1 MKYYLQATFRWGILL
16 IVASLFLSNEKYE
29 DAHLDAK
36 KIIALMEKSLGG
48 KEKFYNMKDV
58 KFDYTFEYVES
69 GKKDVSEERMI
80 FDGEHSYAKYTYH
93 KSLVMP
99 QEEGDVIHSWLN
111 GKAYVFHNG
120 ASINDEK
127 MLKSCEGIR
136 KANYYWFTMMYKLSD
151 PGVVLT
157 TVGHEKI
164 GRKFFH
170 KVQVDYDS
178 KIIGKED
185 NDAYLLY
192 INSES
197 NLVERFH
204 FSIPEDGAHEG
215 VKVVVD
221 YKTVNGLKVPAK
233 RSVYMPNEDG
243 SYNKSPRLVQTS
255 SNIHFRN
262 GYSTEDLLPEQ

>member
-1 MKYYLQATFRWGILL
+1 
-16 IVASLFLSNEKYE
+16 
-29 DAHLDAK
+29 
-36 KIIALMEKSLGG
+36 
-48 KEKFYNMKDV
+48 
-58 KFDYTFEYVES
+58 
-69 GKKDVSEERMI
+69 
-80 FDGEHSYAKYTYH
+80 
-93 KSLVMP
+93 
-99 QEEGDVIHSWLN
+99 
-111 GKAYVFHNG
+111 
-120 ASINDEK
+120 
-127 MLKSCEGIR
+127 
-136 KANYYWFTMMYKLSD
+136 MMYKLSD

-233 RSVYMPNEDG
+233 RSMKMGATIKVHDLFKLPATFILEMATLQRTCFLNNSDPY
-243 SYNKSPRLVQTS
+243 SIYNR
-255 SNIHFRN
+255 R
-262 GYSTEDLLPEQ
+262 STKNTYEKIYPPPKFDFCIDIYLCSDS